1 MFRSLF
7 IGLLIFSALAS
18 KGADV
23 QIKQNISN
31 ITPEMLLELY
41 NAFVFNTDQQAD
53 NAGDGSD
60 EAFFWHAYIEKATK
74 PAGQHTFAEQSRK
87 PARQY
92 VSAEKKG
99 RPAGQYVPVIWTEAV
114 NCGAAFDIQCARISV
129 RIKPL
134 RKNEV
139 YRCGTDLS
147 PPDYR

>member
-41 NAFVFNTDQQAD
+41 NAFVFNTDQQAENTD
-53 NAGDGSD
+53 DDSD
-60 EAFFWHAYIEKATK
+60 EAFFWHASI
-74 PAGQHTFAEQSRK
+74 EQSLK

-114 NCGAAFDIQCARISV
+114 NCGAAFDIQCARISMRV
-129 RIKPL
+129 KPL

-147 PPDYR
+147 PPDYH